1 MKKKNE
7 LSTVGQRIKYC
18 REMRGMTQVDL
29 ADAIGVGRS
38 TFQEWEKDTHL
49 IKSDKIASLCDEL
62 HVSADFL
69 LGTGFLKVRPNED
82 EVSSNTLLE
91 ILSDSDAKEIFY
103 MIEGL
108 SLHDKR
114 TIIEAVRV
122 IANGMKAR

>member
-1 MKKKNE
+1 MKKNE

-38 TFQEWEKDTHL
+38 TFQEWEKDAHL

-69 LGTGFLKVRPNED
+69 LGTGFLEVRPNEE
-82 EVSSNTLLE
+82 EVSKYTVLE
-91 ILSDSDAKEIFY
+91 IISDSDARELFE
-103 MIEGL
+103 MMEGL
-108 SLHDKR
+108 SLKDKR
-114 TIIEAVRV
+114 VIIDTVRV